1 MRIFFLSDMTFW
13 DSSLSIVAS
22 LLGIGTALFGAL
34 GWLYTRRKQSKS
46 IPKKK
51 QKQDAVNVI
60 CKSYAEKISNW
71 FLERTSLLQA
81 FAKRADLRTNKN
93 LHTESL
99 LAIAASVD
107 GFPGGF
113 YTLDE
118 NGIVI
123 DHLVPHHPKMDI
135 RGYDAS
141 QREYF
146 LECERLH
153 RPVVSNAI
161 RSANRNTDIL
171 VVAVPRYQDS
181 GHFVGVLD
189 AVVDVAS
196 APFSELAVSAEA
208 CIEIK
213 EDLEG
218 QVLLYFVDGRGVIL
232 GSNSALEILG
242 KSVFQFAPQVTL
254 AAEGFVFSAGIG
266 EKRSIAGT
274 PFSVIAIWK
283 DRKT

>member
-1 MRIFFLSDMTFW
+1 MRIFFFSDMTFW

-22 LLGIGTALFGAL
+22 LLGIGTAVIGTL

-60 CKSYAEKISNW
+60 CKSCAEKISNW
-71 FLERTSLLQA
+71 FSERISLLQD
-81 FAKRADLRTNKN
+81 FAKRSDLRTNKN
-93 LHTESL
+93 LHTEALS
-99 LAIAASVD
+99 AIAARIE

-118 NGIVI
+118 NGVVI
-123 DHLVPHHPKMDI
+123 DHWVPYYPKMDI

-146 LECERLH
+146 LECQRLH
-153 RPVVSNAI
+153 GAVVSNAI
-161 RSANRNTDIL
+161 RSTDRNIDIL

-181 GHFVGVLD
+181 GHFIGILD
-189 AVVDVAS
+189 AVVDIPA
-196 APFSELAVSAEA
+196 APFSALAVSAESS
-208 CIEIK
+208 I
-213 EDLEG
+213 DLKDDLGG
-218 QVLLYFVDGRGVIL
+218 QVLLYFVDGTGKIL
-232 GSNSALEILG
+232 GSNSGPEILG
-242 KSVFQFAPQVTL
+242 KSVFQFAPQVIF
-254 AAEGFVFSAGIG
+254 AADGFGFSAGIG
-266 EKRSIAGT
+266 EKRNVAGT
-274 PFSVIAIWK
+274 PFSVIAMWK